1 MITIDAGHTYA
12 LDRLDGLGDQELR
25 FVKREGAKFPGNV
38 GHYPGTNLQEVLR
51 ACIDRVKYLDHQV
64 QCRENLLILEH
75 LRSCIRLLEERAAK
89 RHGREPDVRMYGILT
104 SDPIE
109 WLPTCPK
116 CGHIGCK
123 ETE

>member
-1 MITIDAGHTYA
+1 MITIDVGHCYA
-12 LDRLDGLGDQELR
+12 LDHLDGQGDVELR
-25 FVKREGAKFPGNV
+25 FVKREGRKYPGNV

-64 QCRENLLILEH
+64 QCRENLQIIYN
-75 LRSCIRLLEERAAK
+75 LRDCLRLLEERAAQ
-89 RHGREPDVRMYGILT
+89 RHGRPADPRLYGLGT
-104 SDPIE
+104 NDPIE

-123 ETE
+123 EVE